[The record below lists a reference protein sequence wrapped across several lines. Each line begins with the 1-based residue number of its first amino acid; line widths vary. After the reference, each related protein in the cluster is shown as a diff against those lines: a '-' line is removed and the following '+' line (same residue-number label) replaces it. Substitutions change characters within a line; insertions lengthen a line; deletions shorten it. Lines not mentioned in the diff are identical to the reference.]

1 MFTYKH
7 LHKVTWFSRWSN
19 MAQINTQNDQSDMQT
34 VQTLCDKRMFPFTF
48 YKRHYYSFPAK
59 SDFSLTLKVQK
70 FTVW

>member
-1 MFTYKH
+1 
-7 LHKVTWFSRWSN
+7 

-34 VQTLCDKRMFPFTF
+34 VQTLCDKRMFLFTF
-48 YKRHYYSFPAK
+48 YKHYYYSFPAK